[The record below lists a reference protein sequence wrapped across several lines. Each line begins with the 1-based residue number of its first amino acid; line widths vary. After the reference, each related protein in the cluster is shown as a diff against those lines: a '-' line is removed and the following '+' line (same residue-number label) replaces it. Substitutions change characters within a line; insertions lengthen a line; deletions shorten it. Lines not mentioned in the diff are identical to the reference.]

1 MYRSVAFGHTPFT
14 LPVFVIVDVIPVN
27 HFSIPAVIT
36 VSDPSFFIPAL
47 SVLVLLV
54 ALYYVWYLRKQIMYI
69 NRTGKGLADARV
81 NMINNISQEVRTPLN
96 AIIGFSEQLHYTTLD
111 SAQREMLFSIENA
124 AGTLSRMQQHFQE
137 LAWSQ
142 RGELQLDTYPFS
154 LYKIFSSITE
164 KAHVQA
170 KARQLTF
177 EAVYDGDRQLQV
189 AGDGE
194 RLGRLIAVLL
204 DNAVRYTDTGSIRC
218 QMKIDQEFAGEV
230 KVQVRVSDTGR
241 GISPERQTMIFE
253 QYLHNIV
260 PQAGSVHGTGI
271 GLALAKALIDL
282 HHGEIQVESTPG
294 KGSSFTCNL
303 SYRVLPVPQTVI
315 ITQKEVEQLTGQFMK
330 GRYLLVADDQEM
342 NLALMDKILTRWQC
356 RFDKAADG
364 AVAYDLFVNNN
375 YDMVLLDL
383 QMPRMTGLEVVK
395 RIREDKEPLK
405 AHIPVLALT
414 ADTTMPGNQEFI
426 DAGFDD
432 YLLKPFREREIYNVI
447 IRHLRSENSLVKTAH

>member
-1 MYRSVAFGHTPFT
+1 MYRSVAFEHTPFT

-36 VSDPSFFIPAL
+36 VSDPSFFIPVL
-47 SVLVLLV
+47 SVFVLFV
-54 ALYYVWYLRKQIMYI
+54 ALYYIWYLRKQIMYI
-69 NRTGKGLADARV
+69 NRTGKALADARV

-111 SAQREMLFSIENA
+111 GTQREMLFSIENA

-164 KAHVQA
+164 KALVQTS
-170 KARQLTF
+170 ARQLIF
-177 EAVYDGDRQLQV
+177 EAVYDGDKQLQV

-194 RLGRLIAVLL
+194 RLGRLIWILL
-204 DNAVRYTDTGSIRC
+204 DNAIRYTDAGSIRC
-218 QMKIDQEFAGEV
+218 QLKIDQEFAGEV
-230 KVQVRVSDTGR
+230 KVQIRVSDTGR
-241 GISPERQTMIFE
+241 GIAPERQTMIFE
-253 QYLHNIV
+253 QYLHNTV
-260 PQAGSVHGTGI
+260 SQAGSVHGTGI
-271 GLALAKALIDL
+271 GLALVKALIDL
-282 HHGEIQVESTPG
+282 HHGEIQVESTQG
-294 KGSSFTCNL
+294 KGSVFTCNI

-364 AVAYDLFVNNN
+364 AVAYELFVNNN

-447 IRHLRSENSLVKTAH
+447 IRHLRSENALVKIAH

>member
-1 MYRSVAFGHTPFT
+1 MYRSVAFEHTPFT
-14 LPVFVIVDVIPVN
+14 LPVFVIVDVIPVH
-27 HFSIPAVIT
+27 HFSIPAVIRIA
-36 VSDPSFFIPAL
+36 DPSFFIPLL
-47 SVLVLLV
+47 SVVILFV
-54 ALYYVWYLRKQIMYI
+54 ALCYIWYLRRKIMYI
-69 NRTGKGLADARV
+69 NRTGKELADARV

-111 SAQREMLFSIENA
+111 GVQREMLISIEDA
-124 AGTLSRMQQHFQE
+124 AGTLTRMQQHFQE
-137 LAWSQ
+137 LAWAQ

-154 LYKIFSSITE
+154 LYKIFSGITD
-164 KAHVQA
+164 KAIAQA
-170 KARQLTF
+170 KARNLVL
-177 EAVYDGDRQLQV
+177 EAVFDGDKQLQV

-194 RLGRLIAVLL
+194 RLGRLISILL
-204 DNAVRYTDTGSIRC
+204 DNAIRYTDAGNIRC
-218 QMKIDQEFAGEV
+218 QLKVDQVVSGEV
-230 KVQVRVSDTGR
+230 RVQIRVSDTGP
-241 GISPERQTMIFE
+241 GITPERQSLIFE
-253 QYLHNIV
+253 QYLHNTV
-260 PQAGSVHGTGI
+260 QEAGSVHGTGI
-271 GLALAKALIDL
+271 GLALAKALVTL
-282 HHGEIQVESTPG
+282 HHGEIWVESTPG
-294 KGSSFTCNL
+294 KGSCFTCRI
-303 SYRVLPVPQTVI
+303 SYRVLPVPQTLI

-356 RFDKAADG
+356 RFDKAPDG
-364 AVAYDLFVNNN
+364 AVAYELFVNNK

-383 QMPRMTGLEVVK
+383 QMPRMTGLEVIK
-395 RIREDKEPLK
+395 RIRGDKEPLK